1 MAIKSCEDCS
11 NKFTYADSFKAAW
24 GLGIVQCDNCNTKYI
39 MGNGWRLLTYVL
51 LILPLIL
58 QSFLKNY
65 LKSATLVVIMV
76 YLVTVLIVVPLLTSF
91 NRKLN

>member
-1 MAIKSCEDCS
+1 MAIKNCEDCL
-11 NKFTYADSFKAAW
+11 NKFTYGDFFKAAW

-39 MGNGWRLLTYVL
+39 MGNGWRLLTYAL

-58 QSFLKNY
+58 QSFLKTY
-65 LKSATLVVIMV
+65 LKSATLAVIMV
-76 YLVTVLIVVPLLTSF
+76 YLVTVLIVVPLLTTF